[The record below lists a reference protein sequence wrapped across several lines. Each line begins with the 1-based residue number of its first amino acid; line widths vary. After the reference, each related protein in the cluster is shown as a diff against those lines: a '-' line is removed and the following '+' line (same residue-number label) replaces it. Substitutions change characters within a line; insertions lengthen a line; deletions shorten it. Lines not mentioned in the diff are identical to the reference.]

1 MPTANATVAVSAP
14 GKVLLAGGFLVLERA
29 YTGLVLGLSARIN
42 VIAGDITSEPG
53 VELYEIV
60 VTSPQ
65 FQDAQWHYGYH
76 HAEDGGGV
84 KVTQLQV

>member
-1 MPTANATVAVSAP
+1 MPTANATVAISAP

-42 VIAGDITSEPG
+42 VIAGDIVSEPG

-65 FQDAQWHYGYH
+65 FQDAQWRYGYH
-76 HAEDGGGV
+76 HAADGGGV
-84 KVTQLQV
+84 KVTQLHV